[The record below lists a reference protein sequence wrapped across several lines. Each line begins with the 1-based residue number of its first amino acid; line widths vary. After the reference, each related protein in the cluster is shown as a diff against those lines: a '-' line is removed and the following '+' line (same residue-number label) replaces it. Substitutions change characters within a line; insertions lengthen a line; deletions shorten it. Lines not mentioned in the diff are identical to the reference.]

1 MCRIGYI
8 ILAAQRIE
16 KVPKRKTGPRYVDE
30 SAREIEEIGA
40 SCWGFFRR
48 EFFSSTIFRK
58 LHDFS

>member
-1 MCRIGYI
+1 VLRCFGGKRGEKN
-8 ILAAQRIE
+8 AQ
-16 KVPKRKTGPRYVDE
+16 KRKTGPRYVDE